1 MLVLARKVGE
11 SVMIGDDVSITVL
24 SISGRQI
31 TLGIH
36 GPQSVSIHR
45 LEVYERIQAE
55 KKAKADEE
63 IFSEPEAEKSKE
75 DASKEVASSQT
86 NRSTNQGKK

>member
-63 IFSEPEAEKSKE
+63 IFSELEAEPSKE
-75 DASKEVASSQT
+75 EVSEEAEAASSV
-86 NRSTNQGKK
+86 